1 MEFIVERRS
10 LTQEESMKKKESRK
24 QHQGKTVDQNQ
35 ASKRQATAYR
45 LECPKAGNGLSHYVM
60 YGDEKN
66 SLL

>member
-1 MEFIVERRS
+1 
-10 LTQEESMKKKESRK
+10 MKKKENRRQPQS
-24 QHQGKTVDQNQ
+24 KTLNQNQ
-35 ASKRQATAYR
+35 ESKRQVTAYR

>member
-1 MEFIVERRS
+1 
-10 LTQEESMKKKESRK
+10 MKKKESRK
-24 QHQGKTVDQNQ
+24 QQQGKTVDQNQ

>member
-1 MEFIVERRS
+1 
-10 LTQEESMKKKESRK
+10 MKKKENRRK
-24 QHQGKTVDQNQ
+24 PQSKTTSQNQ
-35 ASKRQATAYR
+35 KRKSGMIAYR